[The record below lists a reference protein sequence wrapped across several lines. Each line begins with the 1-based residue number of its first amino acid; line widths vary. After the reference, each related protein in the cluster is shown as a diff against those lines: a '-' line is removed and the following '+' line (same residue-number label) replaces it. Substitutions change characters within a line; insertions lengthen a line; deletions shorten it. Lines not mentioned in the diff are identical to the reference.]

1 MNTRTIGLAIC
12 AALLAA
18 CSQQAAPEPL
28 PSASPVAVAADPT
41 SPPGSPTPTPFT
53 APSNAPVATPIPSD
67 EASAPPAEPT
77 PGLTPPPGST
87 PFPTPGPTITPGATR
102 VIGTLHRR
110 DGSPA
115 AGVCV
120 VLQKG
125 LCPIAT
131 DAKGVWFTDVPA
143 GPINWNFIYKVDGEE
158 VGRQFVLGTSGGELR
173 LGAYTLTN

>member
-1 MNTRTIGLAIC
+1 MNARMIGLALC
-12 AALLAA
+12 AAALLAA
-18 CSQQAAPEPL
+18 CSQQAAPQ
-28 PSASPVAVAADPT
+28 ASPSPSQVAVADPT
-41 SPPGSPTPTPFT
+41 SPPGTPTPTPYT
-53 APSNAPVATPIPSD
+53 APSDAPIATPIPSD
-67 EASAPPAEPT
+67 QASAPPEPT
-77 PGLTPPPGST
+77 PGATPPPGST
-87 PFPTPGPTITPGATR
+87 PFPTPGPTITPGSTR
-102 VIGTLHRR
+102 VIGTISRH

-115 AGVCV
+115 QGVCV

-131 DAKGVWFTDVPA
+131 DAKGVWFTDIPA